1 MHRSVHLR
9 RGVCSISAHHC
20 LGRLL
25 GGGHVVSLLFSAARC
40 LAMEAPM
47 PFDAPVTTA
56 TFPSS
61 FPFLILGLSF
71 STFGSD
77 CFPASRNCTCSWL
90 GNYPASLGF
99 SHIALRGDLSSLVRG
114 RRSASSSI
122 NKTLQAAASAVLNN
136 GFAAVSDTRAVR
148 TRGATRVPSSSI
160 ARISLA

>member
-1 MHRSVHLR
+1 
-9 RGVCSISAHHC
+9 
-20 LGRLL
+20 
-25 GGGHVVSLLFSAARC
+25 
-40 LAMEAPM
+40 MEAPM

-99 SHIALRGDLSSLVRG
+99 ANIALRGDLSSLVG
-114 RRSASSSI
+114 GTHPQRRAS
-122 NKTLQAAASAVLNN
+122 
-136 GFAAVSDTRAVR
+136 TRR
-148 TRGATRVPSSSI
+148 FRRL
-160 ARISLA
+160 RLRSLATELPLF